1 MDKGLVFQAVVFEPL
16 QVAFGDT
23 EGLNAL
29 LIFEFQIGFSSA
41 ILDQTEDLEDQ
52 LWVLNEATI
61 ATDLLVLDLCLAHVA
76 FVLDLDKLNFNNE
89 AVDLEV

>member
-16 QVAFGDT
+16 QVAFSDT

-29 LIFEFQIGFSSA
+29 LIFEFQIGFGRA

-52 LWVLNEATI
+52 LGVLNEATI
-61 ATDLLVLDLCLAHVA
+61 ATDLFILDLCLAHVT
-76 FVLDLDKLNFNNE
+76 FVLDLDELDFNNE
-89 AVDLEV
+89 AIDLEV